1 VADYQRIRRQQA
13 LREAGG
19 YLELAMGLADQWPL
33 PVELRVRLAQRA
45 LDALAAV
52 TGSAAQRTEI
62 LYLTG
67 LAYRTMHR
75 YAEAVPPLKAAAD
88 LDPESVPIWLALG
101 WCYKRID
108 RLDKAIEALEQA
120 MLANKQEAIV
130 HYNLAC
136 YWSLAGN
143 VDRALQYLAQSFD
156 IDPRYRE
163 LVANESDFDPI
174 RDLPDFQALMGVI
187 V

>member
-1 VADYQRIRRQQA
+1 VANYQRIQRQQA
-13 LREAGG
+13 LREAEG
-19 YLELAMGLADQWPL
+19 YLDLAMGLAERWPL
-33 PVELRVRLAQRA
+33 PAELRVRLAQRA
-45 LDALAAV
+45 LDALQTV
-52 TGSAAQRTEI
+52 SGSLAQRTEI
-62 LYLTG
+62 LFLTG

-75 YAEAVPPLKAAAD
+75 YAEAVPPLKAAAE
-88 LDPESVPIWLALG
+88 LNPESVPIWLSLG

-108 RLDKAIEALEQA
+108 RLDDAIHALERA

-143 VDRALQYLAQSFD
+143 ADRAMQYLAQSFD
-156 IDPRYRE
+156 LDPRYRE
-163 LVANESDFDPI
+163 LVADESDFDPI
-174 RDLPDFQALMGVI
+174 RDLPDFQALVGAV

>member
-1 VADYQRIRRQQA
+1 VANYQRIQRQQA
-13 LREAGG
+13 LREAEG
-19 YLELAMGLADQWPL
+19 YLDLAMGLADRWPL
-33 PVELRVRLAQRA
+33 PAELRVRLAQRA
-45 LDALAAV
+45 LDTLATV
-52 TGSAAQRTEI
+52 SGSSAQRTEI

-75 YAEAVPPLKAAAD
+75 YAEAVPPLTAAAE
-88 LDPESVPIWLALG
+88 LSPESVPVWLALG

-108 RLDKAIEALEQA
+108 RLDEAIQALEQA
-120 MLANKQEAIV
+120 LLANTQEAIV

-136 YWSLAGN
+136 YWSLAGD

-163 LVANESDFDPI
+163 LVAHESDFDPI
-174 RDLPDFQALMGVI
+174 RDLPDFQALMGAI